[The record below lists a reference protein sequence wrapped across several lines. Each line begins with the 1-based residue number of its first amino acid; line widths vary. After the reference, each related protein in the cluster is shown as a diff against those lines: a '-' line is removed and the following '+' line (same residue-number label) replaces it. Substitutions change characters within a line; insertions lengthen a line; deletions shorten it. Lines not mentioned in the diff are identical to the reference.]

1 MLDFTKEF
9 KEVKIYS
16 AVLWYIFT
24 IFIVIMVASIKVIL
38 TNDKDLLNNDN
49 LLSLISTS
57 LFIIVLLYKFGVN
70 KNKLRLII
78 KDYLR
83 KINLKEICSVVAT
96 QLCLSMGISLLLIG
110 LVYFLFP
117 DILNKLLSQSSI
129 SEVSSYGSLLISMLI
144 TVIGAPLMEELF
156 FRAVIFKRISRKFN
170 IYVGMILS
178 SLIFGLLHIDLAI
191 IGAFIFGIA
200 CCILYI
206 KYKNILI
213 PMTVHFFNNLLAFLP
228 QLNINSQTDSS
239 PMNSVDA
246 KYSIIF
252 GLILFLIGMFF
263 FIKFIKNNKKYLKGG
278 FAPRVDDNFFK
289 YEI

>member
-144 TVIGAPLMEELF
+144 TVVGAPLMEELF

-278 FAPRVDDNFFK
+278 FAPRVADNFFK

>member
-144 TVIGAPLMEELF
+144 TVVGAPLMEELF

-278 FAPRVDDNFFK
+278 FAPRVDDK
-289 YEI
+289 IGRAHV